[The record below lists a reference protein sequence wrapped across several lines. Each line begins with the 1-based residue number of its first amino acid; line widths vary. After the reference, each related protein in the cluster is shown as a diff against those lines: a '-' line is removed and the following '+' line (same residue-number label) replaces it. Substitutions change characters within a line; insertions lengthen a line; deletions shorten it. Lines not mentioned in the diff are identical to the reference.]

1 VTAPVFLDYD
11 QERLDALLDVRRR
24 VPDFLAYTDRFEA
37 RSAAQRG
44 RPGARLDVRYG
55 AHERER
61 LDVFLPPGATDP
73 LPVNLVFHGGYWRS
87 AEKERYSY
95 PAEAFNALGAA
106 YVAVEYALLPGVTMD
121 ELIRQC
127 RAAVVHVHRHAA
139 ALGLDAGRLY
149 VSGHSAGGQ
158 IIGMLLAGGWQEALD
173 LPADA
178 IRGGCGISG
187 LYDLVPIRRSYLNE
201 VLALDDAAAERN
213 SPERLR
219 PAGDAPLIAAVG
231 GLEGEEFLR
240 QNALMAAAWGATVP
254 VTEIVLEGHHHYTAV
269 EALGD
274 PASVLFH
281 AVAAQMGLAA

>member
-1 VTAPVFLDYD
+1 MTDPVFLDYD
-11 QERLDALLDVRRR
+11 QERLDGLLDVRRR

-37 RSAAQRG
+37 RSATQRG
-44 RPGARLDVRYG
+44 RPGATLDVRYG
-55 AHERER
+55 EHERER
-61 LDVFLPPGATDP
+61 LDVFPPPNAAGPSPA
-73 LPVNLVFHGGYWRS
+73 NLFFHGGYWRS

-95 PAEAFNALGAA
+95 PAEAFNAVGAA

-127 RAAVVHVHRHAA
+127 RAAVAHVHRHAA
-139 ALGLDAGRLY
+139 ELGLDAGRLY

-158 IIGMLLAGGWQEALD
+158 IVGMLMADGWQEALG

-187 LYDLVPIRRSYLNE
+187 LYDLLPIRRSYLNE
-201 VLALDDAAAERN
+201 VLALDDAAAARN
-213 SPERLR
+213 SPAALR
-219 PAGDAPLIAAVG
+219 PAGGAPLILAVG

-240 QNALMAAAWGATVP
+240 QNRLMAEAWGDAVP
-254 VTEIVLEGHHHYTAV
+254 ITEIVLEAHHHYTAV

-274 PASVLFH
+274 PTSQLFQ
-281 AVAAQMGLAA
+281 AVAAQMALAG